1 MELIVLDGG
10 RCRRRRSVAM
20 ENNETMLGPWQHGT
34 WSIGSPKEIKNIRA
48 VPPVI
53 VEVIVDSMEGMWLG
67 SPAHETVKLAYGWG
81 YQSRLQ

>member
-34 WSIGSPKEIKNIRA
+34 WSIGSPKEMKNIRA
-48 VPPVI
+48 VPP
-53 VEVIVDSMEGMWLG
+53 
-67 SPAHETVKLAYGWG
+67 P
-81 YQSRLQ
+81 